1 MMKRRLSVV
10 LMLGPALAV
19 LLALFAGGLALGL
32 TQSFGYFPVI
42 GMTDFSLE
50 AYRQVLTRPGFTR
63 SLGLT
68 VFVSVVTTSLTVVF
82 GFATALALRRR
93 FRGKRFATF
102 VYQLPLTMPYLV
114 VAVGMMMLV
123 SQSGLL
129 ARLLHQVGIIAVPSD
144 FPAVVHDDWGVAII
158 LVYMWKQIP
167 FIGLIA
173 LAVLQSIGADYEQ
186 LARSLGATPLQTLR
200 HVLIPLVAPGLVP
213 ASIII
218 FAFTFGSFEVPFLLG
233 KSFPSMLAVF
243 AYRLYIDVDLAARP
257 QAMAT
262 SMFIAVFVLFLVYL
276 YRLATRR
283 AIGGSA

>member
-1 MMKRRLSVV
+1 MKPRLTVV
-10 LMLGPALAV
+10 LMLGPALV
-19 LLALFAGGLALGL
+19 ILLALFAGGLALGL
-32 TQSFGYFPVI
+32 TQSLGYFPVI
-42 GMTDFSLE
+42 GMTDFSFE
-50 AYRQVLTRPGFTR
+50 AYREVLTSPGFLR

-68 VFVSVVTTSLTVVF
+68 VFVSVVTTTLTVVF
-82 GFATALALRRR
+82 GFATALALRRP
-93 FRGKRFATF
+93 FRGKRVATF
-102 VYQLPLTMPYLV
+102 VYQLPLTVPYLV

-129 ARLLHQVGIIAVPSD
+129 ARLLHQLGMIAGPAE
-144 FPAVVHDDWGVAII
+144 FPAVVHDDWGIAII

-186 LARSLGATPLQTLR
+186 LARSLGATPGQTLR

-233 KSFPSMLAVF
+233 KTFPSMLAVF